1 MACVRLFSSPP
12 SPRDERE
19 SIGGRD
25 LGQWRSAIGRLILDV
40 VRRVAL
46 LVVRIGRFS
55 LANVALTLTL
65 VVGGGVA
72 VLLTHAAGEVY
83 ESVVDAGSVA
93 GLDVPVLDAA
103 VGVRT
108 PTVDGWLTRF
118 TDVGGTVGM
127 PVLATGVVVVLALW
141 WRRWTPVVLMAGAAA
156 GSILMTVTGKE
167 LTGRARPPLELAV
180 PPFESSPSFP
190 SGHTLNATVVVGVVA
205 YLLLIRL
212 VRPAARLA
220 VLVASGGF
228 VLAMGLSRVYLGHH
242 WLSDVVAAWL
252 FGLGWLAVVVTAHR
266 VMITLGRVDPVRAR
280 R

>member
-1 MACVRLFSSPP
+1 MAGMPRPASLP
-12 SPRDERE
+12 SPSDERE

-25 LGQWRSAIGRLILDV
+25 LGRWQSGIGRTVLDV
-40 VRRVAL
+40 VRRAAL
-46 LVVRIGRFS
+46 IVVRVGRFS

-65 VVGGGVA
+65 LVGGGVA
-72 VLLTHAAGEVY
+72 ILLTHAAGEVY
-83 ESVVDAGSVA
+83 ESVVDTGGVA
-93 GLDVPVLDAA
+93 GLDDPVLDAA
-103 VGVRT
+103 VGARST
-108 PTVDGWLTRF
+108 TLDGWVTRF

-127 PVLATGVVVVLALW
+127 PVLATVVVLALALW

-156 GSILMTVTGKE
+156 GSVLMTVAGKE
-167 LTGRARPPLELAV
+167 LTGRARPPMELAV
-180 PPFESSPSFP
+180 PPLESSPSFP
-190 SGHTLNATVVVGVVA
+190 SGHTLNATVVVGVLA

-212 VRPAARLA
+212 VRPAARVA
-220 VLVASGGF
+220 VLLAASAF

-266 VMITLGRVDPVRAR
+266 VMVTLGRVDPVRPR